1 MVDGMTTPP
10 ETTGTITLRPGAWA
24 LDSAHSSIAFT
35 VRHLGIAKVRGGFTR
50 FETEFV
56 VDESG
61 VATLGATVHLD
72 SFDTGNPDRDAH
84 IRTADFLD
92 VANRPTLTF
101 RAVEPV
107 RIAESFTVPGEATL
121 GGITR
126 PITLDVEWGGIGD
139 FGPSGERHAGFSA
152 TGTIKRT
159 EFGVGG
165 PLPGML
171 SDAVKIELEI
181 QLIEPK

>member
-50 FETEFV
+50 FETEFG

-61 VATLGATVHLD
+61 AATLGATVYLD

>member
-1 MVDGMTTPP
+1 MTTSS
-10 ETTGTITLRPGAWA
+10 ESTTTAQSLKPGSWTL
-24 LDSAHSSIAFT
+24 DTAHSSVAFT
-35 VRHLGIAKVRGGFTR
+35 IRHLGISKVRGGFTK

-61 VATLGATVHLD
+61 AATLGATIHLE
-72 SFDTGNPDRDAH
+72 SFDTGNADRDAH

-92 VANRPTLTF
+92 AANRPTLTF
-101 RAVEPV
+101 RATEPV
-107 RIAESFTVPGEATL
+107 QIAESFEVEGEATL
-121 GGITR
+121 GGVTK
-126 PITLDVEWGGIGD
+126 PVTLDVEWGGVQEFGATGD
-139 FGPSGERHAGFSA
+139 RHAGFSA

-159 EFGVGG
+159 DFGVGG

-171 SDAVKIELEI
+171 SDKVNIELEI

>member
-1 MVDGMTTPP
+1 MTSSAESSTATALVPGSWTLDAMHSQV
-10 ETTGTITLRPGAWA
+10 EFTI
-24 LDSAHSSIAFT
+24 
-35 VRHLGIAKVRGGFTR
+35 RHLGISKVRGRFNK

-56 VDESG
+56 IDDKG
-61 VATLGATVHLD
+61 LATLGATIYLD
-72 SFDTGNPDRDAH
+72 SFDTGNPDRDNH
-84 IRTADFLD
+84 VRTADFLD

-107 RIAESFTVPGEATL
+107 QIAESFEVEGEATL
-121 GGITR
+121 GGITK
-126 PITLDVEWGGIGD
+126 PVTLDVEWGGVQVFAGTGD
-139 FGPSGERHAGFSA
+139 RHAGFSA

-159 EFGVGG
+159 DFGVGG

-171 SDAVKIELEI
+171 SDTVKVELEI

>member
-10 ETTGTITLRPGAWA
+10 ETTTLRPGAWA
-24 LDSAHSSIAFT
+24 LDTAHSSVAFT

-56 VDESG
+56 VDDSG
-61 VATLGATVHLD
+61 AATLGATVHLD

-84 IRTADFLD
+84 VRAADFLD

-107 RIAESFTVPGEATL
+107 RIAESFTVVGEVTL
-121 GGITR
+121 GDVTR
-126 PITLDVEWGGIGD
+126 PVTLDVEWGRIGD
-139 FGPSGERHAGFSA
+139 FGPGGERHAGFSA

-159 EFGVGG
+159 ESGVGQ
-165 PLPGML
+165 PAPGLL
-171 SDAVKIELEI
+171 SDAVEIELEI
-181 QLIEPK
+181 QLIEPN

>member
-1 MVDGMTTPP
+1 MTTS
-10 ETTGTITLRPGAWA
+10 ETTSTLKAGSWP
-24 LDSAHSSIAFT
+24 LDAAHSSVAFT
-35 VRHLGIAKVRGGFTR
+35 IRHLGISKVRGTFEK

-61 VATLGATVHLD
+61 AATLGATIYLD
-72 SFDTGNPDRDAH
+72 SFETGNADRDAH
-84 IRTADFLD
+84 VRNADFLD

-101 RAVEPV
+101 RALAPV
-107 RIAESFTVPGEATL
+107 QITEEFTVQGEATL
-121 GGITR
+121 GQITK
-126 PITLDVEWGGIGD
+126 PITLDVEWGGVAPFSNPED
-139 FGPSGERHAGFSA
+139 RHAGFSA

-159 EFGVGG
+159 DFGVGG

-171 SDAVKIELEI
+171 SDTVKVELEI

>member
-1 MVDGMTTPP
+1 MTTSS
-10 ETTGTITLRPGAWA
+10 ESRTATQTLKTGSWA
-24 LDSAHSSIAFT
+24 LDAAHSSVAFT
-35 VRHLGIAKVRGGFTR
+35 IRHLGISKVRGGFTR

-61 VATLGATVHLD
+61 AATIGATIHLD

-101 RAVEPV
+101 RTAHPVAV
-107 RIAESFTVPGEATL
+107 AETFEVEGEATL
-121 GGITR
+121 GTITK
-126 PITLDVEWGGIGD
+126 PVTLEVEWGGVQD
-139 FGPSGERHAGFSA
+139 FGPTGDRHAGFSA

-159 EFGVGG
+159 DFGVGG
-165 PLPGML
+165 LMPGML
-171 SDAVKIELEI
+171 SDTVKIELEI